1 MSFSRFT
8 FRLKYIRIFFVM
20 SYIYIMFKF
29 KSCIYIPNNTFFDI
43 VKTIFF
49 KFKFF
54 FYIKHLVSCQRYLCP
69 MIKDAGS
76 PTNYPYYLPF
86 QLYIVLGHKLSIIKK
101 TNEFENLNASLNIKM
116 MLAFSRG
123 TRRLICFSSYTF
135 FHP

>member
-1 MSFSRFT
+1 MYSVLFISSIYPFSMDIGTFKKYWFVLIFLSMSFSIFT

-29 KSCIYIPNNTFFDI
+29 KSCIYIPNNTFVDI
-43 VKTIFF
+43 VNVKTIFF

-86 QLYIVLGHKLSIIKK
+86 QLYIVLGHKLSIVKK
-101 TNEFENLNASLNIKM
+101 TN
-116 MLAFSRG
+116 
-123 TRRLICFSSYTF
+123 
-135 FHP
+135 